1 MRLIYDE
8 LNKAQ
13 PTQPSE
19 PLNSEVRKMVRIRNL
34 SRKIM
39 FHGENHHRKFAKKKE
54 KRKEKPVKKSLRLFS
69 HSDMAQE
76 INIKKS
82 HDGKA

>member
-1 MRLIYDE
+1 
-8 LNKAQ
+8 
-13 PTQPSE
+13 
-19 PLNSEVRKMVRIRNL
+19 
-34 SRKIM
+34 M
-39 FHGENHHRKFAKKKE
+39 FHGENHHRKFAKKNG
-54 KRKEKPVKKSLRLFS
+54 EKPVKKSLRLFS